1 MSADDSV
8 RALPARLL
16 MGSGPTNPDPR
27 VLQAMATGLVG
38 QFDPAFTALMSETQ
52 DLLRQVFV
60 TRNRATF
67 PVPGTSRAG
76 MEAAVVSAIEPG
88 ERVLVVENGR
98 FGLLFEEIA
107 RRAGVPKANLH
118 YYFGTKEALYRR
130 VLENILEVWLAMGD
144 SIHPGADPAAALAAY
159 VAAKVE
165 HSRRRPH
172 ASKVFAN
179 EMLHGAPHVR
189 SYLRHALR
197 RWVAAKAKVIEGWVA
212 AGRMAPVETH
222 HLFFVIWAMTQTYAD
237 FDVQV
242 AAVLGRRRLAPGDYQ
257 AATALITR
265 LVLGGAG
272 LKDR

>member
-1 MSADDSV
+1 MS
-8 RALPARLL
+8 RRPAPAPGRRQ
-16 MGSGPTNPDPR
+16 PPR
-27 VLQAMATGLVG
+27 R
-38 QFDPAFTALMSETQ
+38 P
-52 DLLRQVFV
+52 
-60 TRNRATF
+60 
-67 PVPGTSRAG
+67 PGTKRLANEARILKAAEEVFATAG
-76 MEAAVVSAIEPG
+76 FAGARTAA
-88 ERVLVVENGR
+88 
-98 FGLLFEEIA
+98 IA
-107 RRAGVPKANLH
+107 QRAGVPKANLH

-130 VLENILEVWLAMGD
+130 LLETILEVWLGMGD
-144 SIHPGADPAAALAAY
+144 SIRPEADPAQAFAAY
-159 VAAKVE
+159 IAAKVE

-179 EMLHGAPHVR
+179 EMLHGAPQLR
-189 SYLRHALR
+189 SHLRHALR
-197 RWVAAKAKVIEGWVA
+197 RWVAAKARVIEGWVA
-212 AGRMAPVETH
+212 AGRMAPIETR